1 MKKTKGSKKNKQGKQ
16 SKLGYRLL
24 LKVET
29 VLSLLFGFT
38 FLSAKFTGFA
48 VENSG
53 SSNIAVAGSIFLIL
67 GILGLTTLIFSR
79 NQKMK

>member
-1 MKKTKGSKKNKQGKQ
+1 MKKFKGSRKNKQ
-16 SKLGYRLL
+16 SKLGYRFL

>member
-1 MKKTKGSKKNKQGKQ
+1 MKKQNKKVKN
-16 SKLGYRLL
+16 KLGYRQL

-29 VLSLLFGFT
+29 IISLLFGIM
-38 FLSAKFTGFA
+38 FLSAKFTGFV

-67 GILGLTTLIFSR
+67 GILGLTTLVFGR
-79 NQKMK
+79 NQKKK